1 MKRVMIKAMGRVQ
14 GVGFRWFVKQ
24 AAKRYQI
31 TGWVENQW
39 DGSVWM
45 EVQGSSKVLM
55 LFLQAIQH
63 EHPYARVDSITS
75 QDQLVI
81 EDEKTFYIRG

>member
-1 MKRVMIKAMGRVQ
+1 MKRVMIKAIGRVQ

-24 AAKRYQI
+24 TAERYRL

-45 EVQGSSKVLM
+45 EVQGSSEVLM
-55 LFLQAIQH
+55 LFLQSIQH
-63 EHPYARVDSITS
+63 KHPYARVDSVAS
-75 QDQLVI
+75 RDLPLL
-81 EDEKTFYIRG
+81 EDEKAFYIR